1 MDTKTLSFGQTRRR
15 FLSRILPVGTLVC
28 LGCSSVGDLSG
39 SKEKTTVSQDQHKF
53 LKDSGMSF
61 KEVYEFAYKRGFI
74 PVMQN
79 LADDLGKEN
88 FIEMLKKAGSKSA
101 AQKGRN
107 TAENLP
113 RNDLTTWTAD
123 LRKPNHFWK
132 HVLTFDI
139 VEDTDKAF
147 EMKITEC
154 LWAKI
159 FREAK
164 ASDIGYAAICY
175 PDYAMSQAFNPKI
188 RTIRSKTLM
197 QGHDYCN
204 PRWVWEG

>member
-1 MDTKTLSFGQTRRR
+1 
-15 FLSRILPVGTLVC
+15 
-28 LGCSSVGDLSG
+28 
-39 SKEKTTVSQDQHKF
+39 
-53 LKDSGMSF
+53 MSF
-61 KEVYEFAYKRGFI
+61 KEVYEFAYKEGFI

-88 FIEMLKKAGSKSA
+88 FIEMLKRAGSKSA
-101 AQKGRN
+101 AQYARN
-107 TAENLP
+107 MAQNLP
-113 RNDLTTWTAD
+113 RNDLAAFTAD
-123 LRKPNHFWK
+123 LRKPTHFWK

-159 FREAK
+159 FRDAK
-164 ASDIGYAAICY
+164 ASDIGYAAICH
-175 PDYAMSQAFNPKI
+175 PDYAMTQAFNPKI

>member
-1 MDTKTLSFGQTRRR
+1 MDTKTLSFKQSRRQ
-15 FLSRILPVGTLVC
+15 FLSKILPAGSLFC
-28 LGCSSVGDLSG
+28 FGCSNVPTLSG

-61 KEVYEFAYKRGFI
+61 KEVYEFAYKEGFI
-74 PVMQN
+74 PLMQN
-79 LADDLGKEN
+79 LADDLGKDN
-88 FIEMLKKAGSKSA
+88 FIEMLKRAGSKSA
-101 AQKGRN
+101 AQYARN
-107 TAENLP
+107 MAQNLP
-113 RNDLTTWTAD
+113 RNDLAAFTAD

-139 VEDTDKAF
+139 VEDTNKAF

-164 ASDIGYAAICY
+164 ASDIGYAAICH
-175 PDYAMSQAFNPKI
+175 PDYAMTQAFNPKI

>member
-1 MDTKTLSFGQTRRR
+1 MDAETQSSKQSRRR
-15 FLSRILPVGTLVC
+15 FLATVLPAGALVC
-28 LGCSSVGDLSG
+28 SGCNSVPLLSG
-39 SKEKTTVSQDQHKF
+39 SKDRHKF

-79 LADDLGKEN
+79 LADDIGKDN
-88 FIEMLKKAGSKSA
+88 FFELLKKASSKSA

-107 TAENLP
+107 MAQNLP
-113 RNDLTTWTAD
+113 RNDLAAWAAD
-123 LRKPNHFWK
+123 LREPNHFWK

-164 ASDIGYAAICY
+164 ASDIGYAAICH
-175 PDYAMSQAFNPKI
+175 PDYAMAQAFNPKI
-188 RTIRSKTLM
+188 RMVRTKTLM
-197 QGHDYCN
+197 QGDDCCN
-204 PRWVWEG
+204 HRWVLEA

>member
-1 MDTKTLSFGQTRRR
+1 
-15 FLSRILPVGTLVC
+15 
-28 LGCSSVGDLSG
+28 
-39 SKEKTTVSQDQHKF
+39 
-53 LKDSGMSF
+53 MSF

-79 LADDLGKEN
+79 LADDIGKDN
-88 FIEMLKKAGSKSA
+88 FIELLKKASSKSA

-107 TAENLP
+107 MAQNLP
-113 RNDLTTWTAD
+113 RNDLVAWTAD
-123 LRKPNHFWK
+123 LRDPNHFWK

-164 ASDIGYAAICY
+164 ASDIGYAAICH
-175 PDYAMSQAFNPKI
+175 PDYAMAQAFNLNI
-188 RTIRSKTLM
+188 RMVRTKTLM

-204 PRWVWEG
+204 HRWVWEG

>member
-1 MDTKTLSFGQTRRR
+1 MDTKTLSFKQNRRQL
-15 FLSRILPVGTLVC
+15 LSKILPAGSLIC
-28 LGCSSVGDLSG
+28 LGCSNVGALSP

-61 KEVYEFAYKRGFI
+61 KEVYEFAYKEGFI

-79 LADDLGKEN
+79 LADELGKEN
-88 FIEMLKKAGSKSA
+88 FIEMLKRASSKSA
-101 AQKGRN
+101 AQYARN
-107 TAENLP
+107 MAQNLP
-113 RNDLTTWTAD
+113 RNDLAAFTAH
-123 LRKPNHFWK
+123 LRKTNHFWK

-147 EMKITEC
+147 EMKIAEC

-164 ASDIGYAAICY
+164 ASDIGYAAICH
-175 PDYAMSQAFNPKI
+175 PDYAMAQAFNPKMRMV
-188 RTIRSKTLM
+188 RTKTLM

-204 PRWVWEG
+204 HRWVWER